1 MDFSKTIVAVVVVP
15 VIWLLFKK
23 LKQSDVADI
32 RGPDTSWSFLMGTT
46 VYVLDTI
53 QTF

>member
-1 MDFSKTIVAVVVVP
+1 MEYSKTIVAVVVVP
-15 VIWLLFKK
+15 AIWLLFKK
-23 LKQSDVADI
+23 LKQSEVADI
-32 RGPDTSWSFLMGTT
+32 RGLDTSWSFLMGTP